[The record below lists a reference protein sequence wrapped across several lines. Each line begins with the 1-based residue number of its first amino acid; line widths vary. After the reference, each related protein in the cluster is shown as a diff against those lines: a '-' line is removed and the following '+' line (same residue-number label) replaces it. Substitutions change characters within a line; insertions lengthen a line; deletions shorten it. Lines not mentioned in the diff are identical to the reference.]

1 MAQRRTYV
9 RDSLF
14 YGLMAFVL
22 AGAFGLG
29 IAFAIAEGYGSG
41 WLSGIAV
48 GGFVALVGGIIL
60 ALTASSGDLP
70 PPNTLKAPVAP
81 PGGAFQAPEGG
92 AFRAPG
98 APSPSAAPAS
108 ARAPAATQTAAN
120 EPSTIET
127 VAEKVGYTA
136 SAAVTSAAKAAR
148 DAMDGVADMV
158 GISSDKGDAEA
169 EIEAVKPAALSA
181 AREGGPD
188 DLKKIKGVGPKLEEL
203 LHSLGYYHF
212 DQIAKWTPAEIA
224 WVDSNLEGFNG
235 RATRD
240 DWVEQAKLLAAGGET
255 EFSERVD
262 KGDVY

>member
-1 MAQRRTYV
+1 MAQRRVYV

-14 YGLMAFVL
+14 YGLMAFIL
-22 AGAFGLG
+22 AGTFGLG
-29 IAFAIAEGYGSG
+29 IAFAIAEVYGSG

-48 GGFVALVGGIIL
+48 GGVVALIGGLIL
-60 ALTASSGDLP
+60 AFSASKADLP

-81 PGGAFQAPEGG
+81 PGGAFRAPAGG
-92 AFRAPG
+92 AFG
-98 APSPSAAPAS
+98 APVAAAGAAPAP
-108 ARAPAATQTAAN
+108 APAPAPEPAKAAPAA
-120 EPSTIET
+120 EPSKIET
-127 VAEKVGYTA
+127 VAEKAGYAT

-148 DAMDGVADMV
+148 EAMSDVAELA
-158 GISSDKGDAEA
+158 GIPSAKAVPA
-169 EIEAVKPAALSA
+169 IEAVRPAALA
-181 AREGGPD
+181 APRDGGAD

-212 DQIAKWTPAEIA
+212 DQIANWTPAEIA

-240 DWVEQAKLLAAGGET
+240 EWVAQAKLLAAGGAT